1 MATLVA
7 TLKQFIRTK
16 YKGRIDRN
24 ELRPSEYGALN
35 LFRKQSADAQGILT
49 PEIREAIANSFGN
62 SIQVPVLDFENITIA
77 NVRTCEIQTGGADS
91 KMMTLIFFTMAF
103 GFPMVPSRHRN
114 NDLGMQEYFARN
126 LEARRLKALEFLD
139 GKCVDFL
146 NLNKNQY
153 FPAGMTAYYPVSG
166 NALQVSP
173 DDAPEFFNYVPS
185 ILATQDFGG
194 TPDVLTNP
202 MGMAYVRALKM
213 HGTYNDVNYAMQID
227 NLGDFFQSNRVL
239 NGAGVKSTEYLV
251 GPGAVAIDSRID
263 PDCQDGHQIGAGDTP
278 SNLWTTQDLPGLGTM
293 GLYYQAKCSDESVR
307 LAAERWDG
315 LTRAFVESFE
325 WSADYC
331 LVKSYNSNGTA
342 RYTPITKAELLLPV
356 A

>member
-7 TLKQFIRTK
+7 TLKQYIRTK

-35 LFRKQSADAQGILT
+35 LFRKQSASAMSILT
-49 PEIREAIANSFGN
+49 PEIKDAIVNSFGN
-62 SIQVPVLDFENITIA
+62 EVQIPVLDFENITIG
-77 NVRTCEIQTGGADS
+77 NLRTCEIQTGGADS
-91 KMMTLIFFTMAF
+91 KLMTVVLFTMAF

-146 NLNKNQY
+146 NLNKNAY

-166 NALQVSP
+166 NALQVSLE
-173 DDAPEFFNYVPS
+173 DSKEFFNYVPS

-194 TPDVLTNP
+194 RPDVLTNP
-202 MGMAYVRALKM
+202 MGMAYVRKLEAQ
-213 HGTYNDVNYAMQID
+213 GTMNAENLAYQVE

-251 GPGAVAIDSRID
+251 GDGAVAIQTRLD
-263 PDCQDGHQIGAGDTP
+263 PDTYDGHQIGNGDTP
-278 SNLWTTQDLPGLGTM
+278 SNLWTTQDLPGLGTV

-307 LAAERWDG
+307 LAAERLDG
-315 LTRAFVESFE
+315 LTRTFVESFE
-325 WSADYC
+325 WSWDVA
-331 LVKSYNSNGTA
+331 LLKSYNSDGST
-342 RYTPITKAELLLPV
+342 RYTPITKAELLL

>member
-7 TLKQFIRTK
+7 TLKQFMRTV

-24 ELRPSEYGALN
+24 ELRPSEYGAYN
-35 LFRKQSADAQGILT
+35 LFQKQSSSAMTILT
-49 PEIREAIANSFGN
+49 DDIKQAIINSFGN
-62 SIQVPVLDFENITIA
+62 TVQVPVLDFENITIA

-91 KMMTLIFFTMAF
+91 KLMTIVLFTMAF
-103 GFPMVPSRHRN
+103 GFPMIPSRHKN
-114 NDLGMQEYFARN
+114 NDLGMQQYYARN

-166 NALQVSP
+166 SALQVSATE
-173 DDAPEFFNYVPS
+173 APEFITYVPS

-202 MGMAYVRALKM
+202 MGMAYVNGLKL
-213 HGTYNDVNYAMQID
+213 HGTYNDVNYAMQVD
-227 NLGDFFQSNRVL
+227 NLGTFFQSNRVL
-239 NGAGVKSTEYLV
+239 NNAGVRSTHYLV
-251 GPGAVAIDSRID
+251 GDGAVAIQTRLD
-263 PDCQDGHQIGAGDTP
+263 PDTYDGHQIGAGDTP
-278 SNLWTTQDLPGLGTM
+278 SNLWTTDNLPGIGQV

-307 LAAERWDG
+307 LAAERFDS
-315 LTRAFVESFE
+315 LTRTFVESFE
-325 WSADYC
+325 WSWDVA
-331 LVKSYNSNGTA
+331 LIKSYNSDGSA
-342 RYTPITKAELLLPV
+342 RYSPITKAELLLP

>member
-7 TLKQFIRTK
+7 TLKQFVRTR

-35 LFRKQSADAQGILT
+35 LFRKQSASAQGILT

-62 SIQVPVLDFENITIA
+62 SIQIPVLDFENITIG
-77 NVRTCEIQTGGADS
+77 NIRTCEIQTGGADS
-91 KMMTLIFFTMAF
+91 KLMSVVFFTMAF
-103 GFPMVPSRHRN
+103 GFPMVPSRHSN

-126 LEARRLKALEFLD
+126 LEARRLAASEFLD

-166 NALQVSP
+166 NALQVP
-173 DDAPEFFNYVPS
+173 KEDAPEFFTYVPS

-194 TPDVLTNP
+194 QPDVLTNP
-202 MGMAYVRALKM
+202 MGMAYVNGLKL
-213 HGTYNDVNYAMQID
+213 HGTYNDVNYAMQVD

-239 NGAGVKSTEYLV
+239 NGAGVKSTMYLL
-251 GPGAVAIDSRID
+251 GQGAVAIDSRLD
-263 PDCQDGHQIGAGDTP
+263 PDCKAGRQIGAGDTP
-278 SNLWTTQDLPGLGTM
+278 SNLWTTQDLPGLGLM
-293 GLYYQAKCSDESVR
+293 GLYYQAACSDQSVK

-331 LVKSYNSNGTA
+331 LIKSYNSDGSV
-342 RYTPITKAELLLPV
+342 RYTPITKAELLL